1 MKRKERIKKE
11 QNGNALFVLL
21 LLLVPVVW
29 GYGFLVTEDAL
40 ASGLS
45 VSAIMAGRF
54 LIAAAALFFFRLIFG
69 AFRKEKFT
77 KKDVWA
83 GAIVGAINFGG
94 FFLQTAG
101 LKYTDAAKSGMITGA
116 YVVIVPVVSCVLQRK
131 FKLRAVLT
139 AAAFFVGML
148 FLFDVGK
155 ERNFNKGDLITLAC
169 SVFFAVQ
176 ILLVDRLGGGVPP
189 VNFTAVQMLTMG
201 VLGAFG
207 ALLSSPAQFGGAN
220 VSAAILPLLY
230 LGLLSSAFSYIVQTL
245 AQKHISPS
253 LTAIILSLESLVSVL
268 FSLALGR
275 TAFSVP
281 LALGCAIMFGSC
293 MFAALTEQGKTQGE
307 TQGKSQD
314 ETQEET
320 LRTQAEISQNEEE
333 KS

>member
-1 MKRKERIKKE
+1 MKRKKTVKKE
-11 QNGNALFVLL
+11 RNGNVIFVLP

-40 ASGLS
+40 SSGLS

-69 AFRKEKFT
+69 AFRTEKFT
-77 KKDVWA
+77 KNDVWA
-83 GAIVGAINFGG
+83 GVIVGAINFGG

-131 FKLRAVLT
+131 FKLRAVL
-139 AAAFFVGML
+139 AAVAFFVGML

-155 ERNFNKGDLITLAC
+155 EKNFNKGDLITLGC

-176 ILLVDRLGGGVPP
+176 ILLVDRLGGEVHPI
-189 VNFTAVQMLTMG
+189 NFTAVQMLTMG

-207 ALLSSPAQFGGAN
+207 AILSSPVRLDGAN
-220 VSAAILPLLY
+220 FSAAILPLLY
-230 LGLLSSAFSYIVQTL
+230 LGLLSSAFSYIAQTL

-253 LTAIILSLESLVSVL
+253 LTAIVLSLESLVSVL

-275 TAFSVP
+275 TSFSVP
-281 LALGCAIMFGSC
+281 LAIGCAIMFCSC
-293 MFAALTEQGKTQGE
+293 VFAALTEQGKTPCITE
-307 TQGKSQD
+307 
-314 ETQEET
+314 
-320 LRTQAEISQNEEE
+320 EISQNKEERL
-333 KS
+333 